1 MNIKRVIFA
10 ICFLSTII
18 LGLSGA
24 YAYDVFKSLNDYLLI
39 EVKTSIFK
47 ETGNLIKDNP
57 GLEEGWHLLYEK
69 PGNPGLSVRLV
80 INKNTICKNKTC
92 EELLSGDKASVSGI
106 ILGNNVLVKEIIINL
121 D

>member
-1 MNIKRVIFA
+1 MNIKRIIFA
-10 ICFLSTII
+10 ACFLLTII
-18 LGLSGA
+18 LGLAGA
-24 YAYDVFKSLNDYLLI
+24 YTYDVFKSLNDYLLI
-39 EVKTSIFK
+39 EVKTTIFN

-57 GLEEGWHLLYEK
+57 GLEEGWYLLYEK
-69 PGNPGLSVRLV
+69 PGNPGLTARLV

-92 EELLSGDKASVSGI
+92 EELLAGDRASISGI